1 MSLVQNVPAFSILLL
16 MLCGIVCLVLPRR
29 AARHLADCAIALV
42 AAASVALLVYFLQ
55 GGAAYTYSMGE
66 IGAPFG
72 NELRAGMLEA
82 AVATLFSIVTLLSLM
97 GGRAHL
103 RSDIGRLKVNLYY
116 ISTLFLLCS
125 MLALVYTNDIFTAY
139 VFVEINTITAC
150 GIVMSKEDG
159 YTLAASMRY
168 FIMSLIGSG
177 LFLISI
183 CILYAVTGHLL
194 MSNIQEAV
202 AQLYAQ
208 GEYRAPL
215 QVAIALMGVGLS
227 LKSALWPFSSWLPDA
242 HSSAS
247 ASSSAMLS
255 GLVLKSFIF
264 LMIKIFYRVIGV
276 GIVRTHAVL
285 DLLLVFGILGMVMG
299 SVNALFERDIKRLL
313 AYSSVGQIGYIFC
326 GVGLG
331 TPAGVAAA
339 MVQVA
344 VHATTKAMLFCAA
357 GGLMDASGGSKKFR
371 DIEGAGRRDPYAGV
385 AFIVGTLSM
394 IGIPFFG
401 GFITKLSL
409 VQAAVT
415 VGGWRNLLSILAII
429 VSTILTAI
437 YYINVLAIIFR
448 APETAPTKASEKLKE
463 EWKKQVRLDTE
474 YEVAIVLF
482 ILLNLA
488 IGLRSDQLM
497 QIITTG
503 LSMFG

>member
-55 GGAAYTYSMGE
+55 GGDAYTYSMGE

-194 MSNIQEAV
+194 MSNIQDAV

>member
-1 MSLVQNVPAFSILLL
+1 MSFIQNVPAFSILLL
-16 MLCGIVCLVLPRR
+16 MLCGILCLTLPRR

-42 AAASVALLVYFLQ
+42 AAASITLLVWFLR
-55 GGAAYTYSMGE
+55 GGETFTYSMGE

-82 AVATLFSIVTLLSLM
+82 AVASLFSVVTLLSLM

-103 RSDIGRLKVNLYY
+103 RSDIGKLKVNLYY

-125 MLALVYTNDIFTAY
+125 MLALVYTNDLFTAY

-183 CILYAVTGHLL
+183 CITYAVTGHLL
-194 MSNIQEAV
+194 MSNIQESI
-202 AQLYAQ
+202 AQLYAAGQ
-208 GEYRAPL
+208 YRAPL
-215 QVAIALMGVGLS
+215 QVAIALMGVGMS
-227 LKSALWPFSSWLPDA
+227 LKSALWPFASWLPDA

-264 LMIKIFYRVIGV
+264 LMVKIFYRVVGV
-276 GIVRTHAVL
+276 EILRGHAVL
-285 DLLLVFGILGMVMG
+285 DLLLLFGILGMVMG
-299 SVNALFERDIKRLL
+299 SVNALFERDLKRML
-313 AYSSVGQIGYIFC
+313 AYSSIGQIGYIFC
-326 GVGLG
+326 GIGLG
-331 TPAGVAAA
+331 TAEGVAAA

-344 VHATTKAMLFCAA
+344 VHACTKAMLFCAA

-371 DIEGAGRRDPYAGV
+371 DLEGAAHRDIYAGV
-385 AFIVGTLSM
+385 AFIAGTLSM

-401 GFITKLSL
+401 GFITKLTL
-409 VQAAVT
+409 VTASVE
-415 VGGWRNLLSILAII
+415 VGGWRSMLAVVAII
-429 VSTILTAI
+429 LSTILTAI

-448 APETAPTKASEKLKE
+448 SEEKDPTRASDKLKA
-463 EWKKQVRLDTE
+463 QLASHIALDTE

-482 ILLNLA
+482 VLLNLL
-488 IGLRSDQLM
+488 IGLQSDKM
-497 QIITTG
+497 MEIIRTG
-503 LSMFG
+503 LATFG

>member
-194 MSNIQEAV
+194 MSNIQDAV